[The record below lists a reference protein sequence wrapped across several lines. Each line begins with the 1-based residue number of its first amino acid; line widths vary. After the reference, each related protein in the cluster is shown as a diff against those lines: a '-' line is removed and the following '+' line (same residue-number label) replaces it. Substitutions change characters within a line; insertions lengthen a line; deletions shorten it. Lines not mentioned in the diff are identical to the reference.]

1 MHFTGHTELHMA
13 QPLQWSKSI
22 PTTSGFPFCF
32 GLSGQYR
39 KHSMQL
45 MHLLNSIEGLIA
57 LQLPVLNFV
66 ELPPSALAPML
77 I

>member
-1 MHFTGHTELHMA
+1 
-13 QPLQWSKSI
+13 
-22 PTTSGFPFCF
+22 
-32 GLSGQYR
+32 
-39 KHSMQL
+39 MQL